1 MKFKPFNGKVIIKK
15 IENEVKSSGGILLTN
30 STVDITCKAEIIAIA
45 DSLLT
50 SNGLITLDM
59 FKIGDVIMIGK
70 NSGTELKIEDGTYH
84 MIQISDILGKY

>member
-30 STVDITCKAEIIAIA
+30 STVDITCKAEIISIS

-50 SNGLITLDM
+50 GNGLIKLDM
-59 FKIGDVIMIGK
+59 FQVGDIVMIGK

-84 MIQISDILGKY
+84 MIQINDILGKY